1 MRRRPWLGSNSY
13 LWTYDLQVR
22 TRSPTDTTVILTSSC
37 YNEAVI
43 CSAPEM
49 YAKRMYMYF
58 KRCDSRLVAAAA
70 DGLPKITSAV
80 GSGPGNRGLGV
91 RGWAPET
98 GWL

>member
-1 MRRRPWLGSNSY
+1 
-13 LWTYDLQVR
+13 
-22 TRSPTDTTVILTSSC
+22 
-37 YNEAVI
+37 
-43 CSAPEM
+43 M